1 MRSSSLEYS
10 ILFVTD
16 LHGSNVCLKK
26 ALNGAKMYKANAL
39 IIGGDIS
46 GKFVVPII
54 KGPNGFTTEFQG
66 TKYTAKNEDE
76 LRQIYGIIG
85 DSGQYYHPTTVEEFE
100 DARQSK
106 EKTEAIFRDLMISR
120 LHEWLK
126 LIEERMK
133 NTGIAVYI
141 TGGNDDFHVVSDLLR
156 SSEAII
162 NPEDRVVEV
171 GGHEM
176 ISSGYSNITPWKCPR
191 DIPEEELAKKLEE
204 MASQVKDV
212 KTSIFNLH
220 VPPYDTPIDLAPEL
234 DETLRPKMSGT
245 EGGFKMIH
253 VGSKAVRGIIDK
265 YQPLLGLHGHI
276 HESRGAVKV
285 GRTTCLNPG
294 SEYGEGVLRGVL
306 LTVSQDKVGDY
317 TFFAG

>member
-1 MRSSSLEYS
+1 LDYT

-39 IIGGDIS
+39 IIGGDVT
-46 GKFVVPII
+46 GKFVVPVV

-66 TKYTAKNEDE
+66 TKYAAKKEDE
-76 LRQIYGIIG
+76 LQEIFRIID
-85 DSGQYYHPTTVEEFE
+85 DSGHYHYATSVEELE
-100 DARQSK
+100 EARHSK
-106 EKTEAIFRDLMISR
+106 EKTEAIFRDLVTKR
-120 LHEWLK
+120 LDEWLK

-133 NTGIAVYI
+133 NTGIDVYI
-141 TGGNDDFHVVSDLLR
+141 TGGNDDFYSVTDMLR
-156 SSEAII
+156 SSKAIT
-162 NPEDRVVEV
+162 NPEDRVVDV

-191 DIPEEELAKKLEE
+191 DIPEEEITKKLEE
-204 MASQVKDV
+204 MTGQLKEP
-212 KTSIFNLH
+212 KTSIFNIH

-234 DETLRPKMSGT
+234 DATLRPKMSGS

-253 VGSKAVRGIIDK
+253 VGSTAVRSIIDK
-265 YQPLLGLHGHI
+265 YQPLVGLHGHI
-276 HESRGAVKV
+276 HESRAAVKL
-285 GRTTCLNPG
+285 GRTTCINPG

-306 LTVSQDKVGDY
+306 VTLSPDKVADY

>member
-1 MRSSSLEYS
+1 MDLS

-26 ALNGAKMYKANAL
+26 ALNGAKMYKANVL
-39 IIGGDIS
+39 IIGGDVT

-54 KGPNGFTTEFQG
+54 KGPNGITTQFQG
-66 TKYTAKNEDE
+66 TKYAPKNEDE
-76 LRQIYGIIG
+76 LRQLYGIIA
-85 DSGQYYHPTTVEEFE
+85 DSGQYYYPTTPEEFE
-100 DARQSK
+100 QARVSK
-106 EKTEAIFRDLMISR
+106 EKTEAIFRDLVMVR
-120 LHEWLK
+120 LREWLK

-133 NTGIAVYI
+133 NTGIGVYI
-141 TGGNDDFHVVSDLLR
+141 TGGNDDFPAISELLK

-162 NPEDRVVEV
+162 NPEDRVVDV

-191 DIPEEELAKKLEE
+191 DIPEEELNKKLEE
-204 MASQVKDV
+204 MATQVKDP
-212 KTSIFNLH
+212 KTSIFNFH

-234 DETLRPKMSGT
+234 DATLRPKMAGT
-245 EGGFKMIH
+245 EGGFKMRH
-253 VGSKAVRGIIDK
+253 VGSTAVRGVIDK

-306 LTVSQDKVGDY
+306 LTLYSDKVGEY
-317 TFFAG
+317 TFFTG

>member
-1 MRSSSLEYS
+1 MNYS

-26 ALNGAKMYKANAL
+26 AVNGAKMYKANAL
-39 IIGGDIS
+39 IIGGDIT

-54 KGPNGFTTEFQG
+54 KGPNGITAEFQG
-66 TKYTAKNEDE
+66 TKYAPKNEDE
-76 LRQIYGIIG
+76 LRHIYGVIG
-85 DSGQYYHPTTVEEFE
+85 DSGQYYYPTTSEQFEE
-100 DARQSK
+100 ARVSK
-106 EKTEAIFRDLMISR
+106 EKTEAIFRDLVIER

-126 LIEERMK
+126 IIEERMK
-133 NTGIAVYI
+133 NTGIDVYI
-141 TGGNDDFHVVSDLLR
+141 TGGNDDFPAVSDLLR

-162 NPEDRVVEV
+162 DPEDRVVEV

-191 DIPEEELAKKLEE
+191 DIPEEELTKKLEE
-204 MASQVKDV
+204 MVGQVKDT
-212 KTSIFNLH
+212 KTSIFNFH

-234 DETLRPKMSGT
+234 DATLRPKMAGT

-253 VGSKAVRGIIDK
+253 VGSTAVRGIIDR

-306 LTVSQDKVGDY
+306 LTLSPDKVVDY
-317 TFFAG
+317 TFFTG

>member
-1 MRSSSLEYS
+1 LDYTV
-10 ILFVTD
+10 LFVTD

-39 IIGGDIS
+39 IIGGDVT

-54 KGPNGFTTEFQG
+54 KGPDGFTTEFQG
-66 TKYTAKNEDE
+66 TKYAAKKEDE
-76 LRQIYGIIG
+76 LKEIRRIIG
-85 DSGQYYHPTTVEEFE
+85 DSGHYDYPTTAEEFE
-100 DARQSK
+100 EAKHSK
-106 EKTEAIFRDLMISR
+106 EKTEAIFRDLVIIR
-120 LHEWLK
+120 LKEWLK
-126 LIEERMK
+126 IIEERMK
-133 NTGIAVYI
+133 GTGIDVYI
-141 TGGNDDFHVVSDLLR
+141 TGGNDDFYSVTDMLK
-156 SSEAII
+156 SSGAVI

-191 DIPEEELAKKLEE
+191 DIPEEELTKKLEE
-204 MASQVKDV
+204 MVGQVKTV
-212 KTSIFNLH
+212 QSSIFNIH

-234 DETLRPKMSGT
+234 DETLRPKMSGS
-245 EGGFKMIH
+245 EGGFKMVH
-253 VGSKAVRGIIDK
+253 VGSRAVRAFIDK
-265 YQPLLGLHGHI
+265 YQPLVGLHGHI
-276 HESRGAVKV
+276 HESRAAIKL

-306 LTVSQDKVGDY
+306 LTLAPDKVLDY